1 MVSQK
6 FGRQPSKSPKN
17 YVKINQNLDRIPVPT
32 KGIKQFVS
40 TSTPKALSKGTKAQR
55 GKVDLDL
62 GYQYKKQKEQAVDLD
77 RRDIILESALS
88 TRAHD
93 DRASHTP
100 VPVIESRLAKEF
112 VAHLPPKLD
121 KSVTRLEKYSTA
133 MNPKQIYNTFLT
145 KTVNKYPFGH
155 KPHTLK
161 TYIDGKTP

>member
-1 MVSQK
+1 M
-6 FGRQPSKSPKN
+6 
-17 YVKINQNLDRIPVPT
+17 
-32 KGIKQFVS
+32 
-40 TSTPKALSKGTKAQR
+40 SKGTKAQR

-62 GYQYKKQKEQAVDLD
+62 GYQYKKQEEQAVDLD
-77 RRDIILESALS
+77 RRDIILGSALS

-121 KSVTRLEKYSTA
+121 KSATRLEKYSTA
-133 MNPKQIYNTFLT
+133 MHPKQIYNTFLA

-161 TYIDGKTP
+161 AYIDGKTPQNNPKKKLKRTTTKTKSA